1 MLTGWIHR
9 RCLLLM
15 ISMDSWC
22 IFSINWPEARTPA
35 RSWRAVSGVKAVQL
49 PSCVSYL
56 AHIHPSSP
64 SRLVRPCFPLDS
76 LFFALLDSQL
86 PFSFLSLTL
95 SCAPAAP
102 YCCSIP
108 LCGLESS
115 LSLLCPFSLPPCPS
129 GDPKTTRD
137 QELKCPSNSGR
148 VLVRKL
154 A

>member
-1 MLTGWIHR
+1 MG
-9 RCLLLM
+9 
-15 ISMDSWC
+15 SWC
-22 IFSINWPEARTPA
+22 IFSIIWPEARTPA
-35 RSWRAVSGVKAVQL
+35 RSWRAASGVRAVQL

-76 LFFALLDSQL
+76 LSFALLHSQL

-95 SCAPAAP
+95 SCALAAP
-102 YCCSIP
+102 YCSSIP
-108 LCGLESS
+108 LCGPESS

-129 GDPKTTRD
+129 GDLKTTKE
-137 QELKCPSNSGR
+137 QESKCPSNSGH
-148 VLVRKL
+148 VLAREL